1 MLLMLVWIIKYILYN
16 STKTFR
22 DTNIVF
28 PYNFHLRQI
37 SHYIAI
43 TYNFKDYYWILQ
55 IQYQFTIIVSEIL
68 PNIIQNKIINW
79 LNSIS

>member
-1 MLLMLVWIIKYILYN
+1 MLLVLVWVIKHIGHN
-16 STKTFR
+16 STKTFGG
-22 DTNIVF
+22 TKIVF
-28 PYNFHLRQI
+28 LYNFHLHLI

-43 TYNFKDYYWILQ
+43 TCNFEDHYILQ